1 MSAHLP
7 HNLSNK
13 IHLANG
19 TVTDK
24 RLIFFPSSIQLGN
37 MLKIL
42 TNNCDR
48 ETIRYIPAR
57 DHWINRLYVLML
69 NESKYSCLTIDC
81 RKTGPAKYRS
91 NANSNFKRFFYFS
104 QNKKERL
111 FNKLSAKRVDTG
123 NNSLILQIDSMINLT
138 KNCETKIYKAVKE
151 S

>member
-1 MSAHLP
+1 
-7 HNLSNK
+7 
-13 IHLANG
+13 
-19 TVTDK
+19 
-24 RLIFFPSSIQLGN
+24 

-81 RKTGPAKYRS
+81 RKTGPAKYTS